1 MIKRFIRRVLGMSA
15 PGPRRSTRREHG
27 LRREAISHG
36 SLKACEVLRE
46 AGFQAYVVGGAVR
59 DLLLDMPPKD
69 FDVATDARPEQV
81 KPLFRRA
88 LIIGRRFRL
97 VHVMIGGETV
107 EVSTFRSADDRSA
120 EKDEHGRVLRDN
132 VFGTQ
137 EEDARRRDFTVN
149 GLYLDPASGEV
160 RDLVDGRADL
170 GRRVLRAIGDPAAR
184 FLEDHLRLLRAVRLA
199 AELDFAIEPATKA
212 AVRELAPR
220 AADVAAERTR
230 DELLRLLTGPA
241 AARGVSLLQ
250 ETGLL
255 GVLLP
260 EVQAM
265 DGVEQPP
272 EWHPEGDV
280 LTHTKLLFAHL
291 PEPSPEL
298 ALAALLH
305 DVGKP
310 PTLDR
315 SSGVPRF
322 PSHAKVGA
330 EMAEGICRR
339 LRLANESRERVVALV
354 AGHMRFLDV
363 RSMRTSTLKRFLRQE
378 NFDEHLAL
386 HRADCLASHGKLDN
400 WGYARASRDELGAD
414 ALAPPR
420 LVTGHDLMRLGWSAG
435 PELGA
440 ELARLE
446 ELQLEGRLATREEA
460 LAESRR
466 RRRETGG
473 DGAGGPD
480 REA

>member
-1 MIKRFIRRVLGMSA
+1 MTQA
-15 PGPRRSTRREHG
+15 PGAA
-27 LRREAISHG
+27 LRA
-36 SLKACEVLRE
+36 AAEVVAKLR
-46 AGFQAYVVGGAVR
+46 ARGFEAYVAGGAVR
-59 DLLLDMPPKD
+59 DHLLGRPPHD
-69 FDVATDARPEQV
+69 VDVATAARPDDVVALWPDARLVGAAFGVVLVRHGEETIEV
-81 KPLFRRA
+81 ATFRREG
-88 LIIGRRFRL
+88 IYRDGRRPS
-97 VHVMIGGETV
+97 
-107 EVSTFRSADDRSA
+107 EVS
-120 EKDEHGRVLRDN
+120 
-132 VFGTQ
+132 FGTL
-137 EEDARRRDFTVN
+137 EDDARRRDFTVN

-241 AARGVSLLQ
+241 AARGVALLQ